1 MVSFGPIVGF
11 TALVVAVAAQRL
23 LELRRSARNERYLRA
38 HGAIEHAPEQMVW
51 MRALHAAWLVGM
63 LLEAWSA
70 RRAPPM
76 AVVVVAVVAFTIGQA
91 LRVAAMS
98 ALGRR
103 WSVKIFT
110 LCDAPP
116 VTNGIFRVMRHP
128 NYLGVILE
136 IASLPLLGGAYAT
149 AIVASALNGALLYA
163 RIRAEERA
171 LASAS
176 SYGADFLGL
185 GRFLPRRPRARSHG

>member
-1 MVSFGPIVGF
+1 MVTFDPRIAF
-11 TALVVAVAAQRL
+11 TALVLAVGLQRL
-23 LELRRSARNERYLRA
+23 FELRRSARNERYLRGL
-38 HGAIEHAPEQMVW
+38 GAVEHAPGQMFW
-51 MRALHAAWLVGM
+51 MRALHAGWLVAM
-63 LLEAWSA
+63 LAEAWI
-70 RRAPPM
+70 APQPTSI
-76 AVVVVAVVAFTIGQA
+76 AVVACAFVALVTGQL
-91 LRVAAMS
+91 LRAAAMS

-110 LCDAPP
+110 LPGAAP
-116 VTNGIFRVMRHP
+116 VTEGIFRYMRHP

-149 AIVASALNGALLYA
+149 AIVASALNGALLFA

-176 SYGADFLGL
+176 SYETDFVGL
-185 GRFLPRRPRARSHG
+185 SRFVPRRPRAGSHG